1 MGDWIGHNFVQLIL
15 LLSIFIQIAPIKL
28 NPWSTLF
35 KWIGKIITQESD
47 KKIDELIKKTD
58 SLEANIQTVQT
69 NLNENEKDRIR
80 WEILDF
86 ANSCRN
92 GRKHTK
98 DEFEHIITLNKKYKN
113 LLKLT
118 NDENGVF
125 EVEYEYIKELYAQ
138 KLKIND
144 FL

>member
-15 LLSIFIQIAPIKL
+15 LLSVFIQISPIKL
-28 NPWSTLF
+28 NPWSKLF

-58 SLEANIQTVQT
+58 SLEINIQTVQA

-92 GRKHTK
+92 GRRHTK

-113 LLKLT
+113 LLTLT

-125 EVEYEYIKELYAQ
+125 EVEYEYIKNLYAE
-138 KLKIND
+138 KLKNNN